1 MTNNIFLQVGRN
13 CLQDFLGTD
22 VSSIIAQAELLLSVS
37 DLLSS
42 AEDEEFLQGGCEA
55 RFVTTNTYLPF
66 VCCSIR
72 ENGWLSRGKAFEQGD
87 KGASTCDLAFAFGV
101 YAKPY
106 DKDRYKPTEKD
117 HNLAAAVV
125 EFCEEYFANCDVD
138 ALSDYENSLRVAMAS
153 GIAHPKF
160 AGLIASSVQFYN
172 RDLEKRARNESWA
185 TMVANSTFQ
194 GIVGERQVFE
204 GLQVV
209 SYRTWQNDYGTT
221 HFYSFVD
228 STGNA
233 YTYFASKDMDLSV
246 GQIVSL
252 RATVKKHENYTPKF
266 AGAVTYAQTIL
277 TRCALVT
284 RATVVAS
291 EVVETQEEKYIE
303 PDKQAMEAYLALPY
317 IEQYKAVRP
326 QPTYIT
332 VTVKYNHYHLVGADG
347 RKFVLISKSK
357 KKGLTTGVTAQVE
370 YAVEDLSAYNN
381 GSRPVSFVTVI

>member
-1 MTNNIFLQVGRN
+1 MENTIYRQIGRN
-13 CLQDFLGTD
+13 CLQDFLGVD
-22 VSSIIAQAELLLSVS
+22 VSSLVAQAELLLSVS
-37 DLLSS
+37 DILSS
-42 AEDEEFLQGGCEA
+42 AEDIEFGQGGCEA

-72 ENGWLSRGKAFEQGD
+72 ENGWLSRGAAYERGD
-87 KGASTCDLAFAFGV
+87 KGASTCDLAFSFGV
-101 YAKPY
+101 YAKEH

-117 HNLAAAVV
+117 YNLASAVI

-172 RDLEKRARNESWA
+172 RDLEKRTRNESWA
-185 TMVANSTFQ
+185 KMVASSTFQ
-194 GIVGERQVFE
+194 GVVGERQVFE

-221 HFYSFVD
+221 HFYSFND
-228 STGNA
+228 ANGNA

-246 GQIVSL
+246 GQIISL

-277 TRCALVT
+277 TRCALVA
-284 RATVVAS
+284 RATVVSS
-291 EVVETQEEKYIE
+291 EVVEVQEEKYVAA
-303 PDKQAMEAYLALPY
+303 DKQAMDAYKALPY
-317 IEQYKAVRP
+317 LEQMKVPCP
-326 QPTYIT
+326 QPTYVSVIN
-332 VTVKYNHYHLVGADG
+332 KYSHYHLVGAEG

-357 KKGLTTGVTAQVE
+357 KKGLTVGVTALVE
-370 YAVEDLSAYNN
+370 YAVEDLSKWNN
-381 GSRPVSFVTVI
+381 GSRPVSFVAIV